1 MKLIVLKILVFYLV
15 ILEVYFTVVRFKYP
29 FLYKKHM
36 FIARQFFCNF
46 EPSFTLKGAFLI
58 SFTYIYRIMLYLTV
72 FLPMRIFVHN
82 GLPIFYHY
90 VGWFL
95 NFFFLI
101 AWGYG
106 LVPVSAS
113 IYFFFFYAF
122 TFIHLYVYVKPF
134 RDWVIYR
141 CDLKTDFKYVI
152 WFSFGNPLKD
162 VWKKISPVVV
172 PAVGLFGW
180 WEAEIYQADIKF

>member
-15 ILEVYFTVVRFKYP
+15 ILGVYFTVVRFKYP

-58 SFTYIYRIMLYLTV
+58 NFTYLYRIILYLTV

-95 NFFFLI
+95 NCFFLI
-101 AWGYG
+101 AWGLWFG
-106 LVPVSAS
+106 TCKC
-113 IYFFFFYAF
+113 IYLLFFFLCIYIYSSLCVCQ
-122 TFIHLYVYVKPF
+122 TFSRLGY
-134 RDWVIYR
+134 
-141 CDLKTDFKYVI
+141 L
-152 WFSFGNPLKD
+152 SL
-162 VWKKISPVVV
+162 
-172 PAVGLFGW
+172 
-180 WEAEIYQADIKF
+180 